1 MNPARRM
8 FHEIMQIALEEGYS
22 IDAFVRRFEVARSTV
37 VRWAKM
43 KANPHPRIRRQIIWH
58 IRALKPSNLLAQR
71 IEEYFSL
78 KFECEKCGV
87 EADHLHTCPL
97 KKD

>member
-1 MNPARRM
+1 MNSVKRL
-8 FHEIMQIALEEGYS
+8 FSSIVGQALEEGIS
-22 IDAFVRRFEVARSTV
+22 LSSFTRRFEVAESTV
-37 VRWAKM
+37 IRWIKM
-43 KANPHPRIRRQIIWH
+43 KSSPHPLMRRQIIWH
-58 IRALKPSNLLAQR
+58 ISALKPSNLLAQR